1 MFNFARETS
10 QTIQVGMGRKRK
22 HGSRIPVQAPA
33 KTRRYQNPGTGI
45 AAYERKEKVVKDR
58 GLDGL

>member
-10 QTIQVGMGRKRK
+10 QTIQVGRKRK

-33 KTRRYQNPGTGI
+33 KTRRRFQNPGTGI

>member
-10 QTIQVGMGRKRK
+10 KTIQVGRKRK
-22 HGSRIPVQAPA
+22 HGSRIPVQATA
-33 KTRRYQNPGTGI
+33 KTRRRFQNPGTGI